1 MHWRRRRPLRPRT
14 RCPSSARYRRTAI
27 KAVPRDENTIC
38 QKGKRIGEV
47 VGVRIDLPNNSVVFD
62 RMTIAGHLDQA
73 SHVEFKTWFWLSS
86 AWMALARPD
95 KASMYQASC
104 WSSCSGPS
112 WKSARTR
119 SYYRPCLGGLLG
131 SSVLGCAGK
140 TISPSLLFLS
150 QTSVGKRSWRLHRV
164 SLDCEHFVLIHAAWD
179 AGFIGLISKLR
190 PPCRTPHTMR
200 AILLASAIASLKRLS
215 RPGRSLDPGFET
227 VLVPALRTQ

>member
-1 MHWRRRRPLRPRT
+1 MDPP
-14 RCPSSARYRRTAI
+14 CVAR
-27 KAVPRDENTIC
+27 END
-38 QKGKRIGEV
+38 KPGEY
-47 VGVRIDLPNNSVVFD
+47 GL
-62 RMTIAGHLDQA
+62 
-73 SHVEFKTWFWLSS
+73 
-86 AWMALARPD
+86 
-95 KASMYQASC
+95 ASMYQASC

-112 WKSARTR
+112 WKSARIR

-150 QTSVGKRSWRLHRV
+150 QTSAGKRSWRLHRV
-164 SLDCEHFVLIHAAWD
+164 SPDCEHFVLIHAAWD

-215 RPGRSLDPGFET
+215 RRAAASIQDLRPCFSQLCGRRLLAAFHDFAP
-227 VLVPALRTQ
+227 PAPVAPRP

>member
-131 SSVLGCAGK
+131 SSVLGCAEDHFS
-140 TISPSLLFLS
+140 ISPISLADLGGQKIVAL
-150 QTSVGKRSWRLHRV
+150 TSRV
-164 SLDCEHFVLIHAAWD
+164 S
-179 AGFIGLISKLR
+179 
-190 PPCRTPHTMR
+190 
-200 AILLASAIASLKRLS
+200 
-215 RPGRSLDPGFET
+215 
-227 VLVPALRTQ
+227 